1 MVRPGK
7 ITMDGR
13 VRTFIALTVPDD
25 IRLRLS
31 RIATAIN
38 APPHSVR
45 PVSLDQLH
53 LTLAF
58 IGETSHTEIAGIS
71 LDLRDIAAERPDL
84 ALSISGIGAFP
95 SVENPRVLV
104 AHSEPNDDLSELKS
118 AIDEALYN
126 GYKIPQEKR
135 GFRPHITLARGKG
148 AIGRDRFSAWFDH
161 YAGWT
166 TDPFLCDEI
175 AFYQSDLTRTG
186 PEYSIL
192 STAILGGPG
201 LLD

>member
-1 MVRPGK
+1 
-7 ITMDGR
+7 MDGR
-13 VRTFIALTVPDD
+13 VRTFIALTIPDD
-25 IRLRLS
+25 IRMRLS
-31 RIATAIN
+31 RIAGAIV

-45 PVSLDQLH
+45 AVSSDQLH

-58 IGETSHTEIAGIS
+58 IGDTTHSEIAGIS
-71 LDLRDIAAERPDL
+71 ADLRDIAAEHPDL
-84 ALSISGIGAFP
+84 TLSIRGIGAFP

-104 AHSEPNDDLSELKS
+104 AHFEPNEDLSELKA
-118 AIDEALYN
+118 AIDETLYE
-126 GYKIPQEKR
+126 GYKIPMEKR
-135 GFRPHITLARGKG
+135 GFRPHITIARVKG
-148 AIGRDRFSAWFDH
+148 SRGLEGLSAWFDH
-161 YAGWT
+161 YAGWA

-175 AFYQSDLTRTG
+175 VYYQSDLTRMG